1 MADTIEW
8 LETIGK
14 NAKLRHAP
22 PEVLAHTLE
31 QADASAVLKAAV
43 MHGDSTLLSAEFGQK
58 DMHSENSTHT
68 HPRPPHHPGHPDHPH
83 HPHHPPHPGE
93 HEKEKPGRHED
104 EPGKSKPPSR

>member
-22 PEVLAHTLE
+22 PAELAHALG
-31 QADASAVLKAAV
+31 QADASDALKAAV
-43 MHGDSTLLSAEFGQK
+43 VHGDSALLSAEFGQK

-68 HPRPPHHPGHPDHPH
+68 HPRPPHHPHKPHHPDHPH
-83 HPHHPPHPGE
+83 RPGE
-93 HEKEKPGRHED
+93 HEEEKPAHPED
-104 EPGKSKPPSR
+104 EPGKSKPPAR